1 VGDRP
6 GCHHPGGDTL
16 MKVYIF
22 AVECLQGSI
31 SRRTFLLKCLFFLH
45 MFSVFSLY
53 KNVDK
58 NVEKNE
64 HERDS

>member
-1 VGDRP
+1 
-6 GCHHPGGDTL
+6 